1 MLPDEAGCRIDTSS
15 ALPKH
20 GTAQSCT
27 ALDAQ
32 NRCYRATGSEQLLV
46 ILQVSNK
53 GLVYLQGLQQLRR
66 LGLQGT
72 AVTSAGMPVIGSLS
86 ALQALDL
93 AWTAVDSQGEI

>member
-1 MLPDEAGCRIDTSS
+1 MCCHVTSS
-15 ALPKH
+15 Q
-20 GTAQSCT
+20 QS
-27 ALDAQ
+27 L
-32 NRCYRATGSEQLLV
+32 
-46 ILQVSNK
+46 IIMQVSNK

-72 AVTSAGMPVIGSLS
+72 TVTSAGMPLIGSLS